1 MLADKESLI
10 EAIKLAL
17 SPENNPKRNFKQS
30 VELIVAFKGIDMK
43 KGELKLREIVPLPK
57 EPSKPRKVL
66 VIPAFQQIESAKKAE
81 PNVLLTKEELQKL
94 QGQKR
99 QIKKLARQN
108 EWFLVAQESMALV
121 GRILGPALGPRGK
134 FPTPLPTSSEITEY
148 ILRFKRSTIVKT
160 KDQPHV
166 QVFIGTEDM
175 KPEDLAENATV
186 VLNTIENKAKVEANL
201 RAIYVKTTM
210 GKIIKVNLKK

>member
-1 MLADKESLI
+1 MLADKENLI

-30 VELIVAFKGIDMK
+30 VELIVTFKGIDMK